1 MSLFLMKRKSSLLLF
16 HRIYI
21 DEKNIHYQ
29 HKILSKLYKLGIN
42 NIRT

>member
-1 MSLFLMKRKSSLLLF
+1 MSWFLLKRKSSLLVDN
-16 HRIYI
+16 I
-21 DEKNIHYQ
+21 DEKNINYQ